1 MLTAMRRRSAWAV
14 AASVL
19 AHLGVLIAVLLQHP
33 TLTLPEEPAGPP
45 EAIIPVLILPRT
57 PPPFGARGAKPAPIQ
72 LHRRALRNQP
82 AETTVAPLVL
92 PAAKPSEAPT
102 PAPSPTTTKETQ
114 PATPPADAIRA
125 TLRASLGCNASTLS
139 REERAR
145 CQERFGR
152 GAHDEPYLA
161 QPLSGAKQR
170 LLDAAA
176 ARKEDNDR
184 YKHGTVPNGS
194 GPGGPLG
201 ADPREAKVPF

>member
-33 TLTLPEEPAGPP
+33 TLIIPVEPAGPP

-57 PPPFGARGAKPAPIQ
+57 PPPVAGRGAKPVPIQ

-82 AETTVAPLVL
+82 AETPVAPLVL
-92 PAAKPSEAPT
+92 PATKPTETPA
-102 PAPSPTTTKETQ
+102 PAPSPTATREAQ
-114 PATPPADAIRA
+114 PAPPPADSIRA
-125 TLRASLGCNASTLS
+125 TLRASLGCNAPILS
-139 REERAR
+139 REERTR

-152 GAHDEPYLA
+152 GAHDEPYLV

-170 LLDAAA
+170 LLDAAG

-201 ADPREAKVPF
+201 SDPREAKVPF